1 MPQNKESESKN
12 EKVRIQ
18 TLTKWKPKEADKYA
32 TYDGGIFIMRFEKAF
47 VDKSNVIQK
56 YDRFLIKK
64 ASYEKQLPEITKY
77 INYFLK
83 FFDTDHELILA
94 YLKLK
99 YEIDCNGR
107 FTEENVDDLIALLYE
122 LLFTPTMIQKVNRM
136 VDENYFADIESS
148 EESKKYKVQSKQFQ
162 ESLEFTNEHVKLLL
176 RISFGMKCI
185 CPILFHFIHLEK
197 IKLDKDSKLVYK
209 FYRNLFDIFC
219 EDANVNMYNKLFVYV
234 KAKVQ
239 ENKSHNSMIYAQ
251 RDILGNDVY
260 TIIDLFMKK
269 VLISENMVKF
279 KLTEKVDSK
288 TGKYKENVIGFIKT
302 IIKYQLTYFLKEQ
315 YTKNFTEVVS
325 AKNAD
330 GLSGADKMEMNMT
343 KIDEGQIVYSESVI
357 EYEMNRLRE
366 NNSNLQVS
374 EEEVDYYVANFRP
387 APIQLQLIQSYWS
400 KYFGSFRNMALI
412 NRRSMYYLIILLKKR
427 LLLQAGYDSEYE
439 DGVAILPY
447 LLTANIADEKIST
460 RVIRNNKFLE
470 KVKSSHSYKTLV
482 ENKYSNL
489 NKIRND
495 EIIRILSTFIN
506 TSFSY
511 VTYEKPGLT
520 GTKIEYSE
528 DRVSDELL
536 LFLREI

>member
-1 MPQNKESESKN
+1 MPQSN
-12 EKVRIQ
+12 EKDSDKEKIRFRP
-18 TLTKWKPKEADKYA
+18 LTKWKPRETDKYA

-47 VDKSNVIQK
+47 IDKDNIIQK

-77 INYFLK
+77 INYFLR
-83 FFDTDHELILA
+83 FFDTDHELIIA

-99 YEIDCNGR
+99 YEIDCKNR
-107 FTEENVDDLIALLYE
+107 FTEENVDELIALLYE
-122 LLFTPTMIQKVNRM
+122 LLFTPTMVQKVNMM
-136 VDENYFADIESS
+136 VKENYFADIESS
-148 EESKKYKVQSKQFQ
+148 EESKKYKVSSKQYQ
-162 ESLEFTNEHVKLLL
+162 ESLEFTNKHVKLLL

-185 CPILFHFIHLEK
+185 CPILFHFIHLQK

-209 FYRNLFDIFC
+209 FYRKLFDIFC
-219 EDANVNMYNKLFVYV
+219 EDENVNMYNKLFVYV

-239 ENKSHNSMIYAQ
+239 ENKSHNNMIYSQ

-279 KLTEKVDSK
+279 KLTEKKDSK

-315 YTKNFTEVVS
+315 YSKNFTEVVS

-343 KIDEGQIVYSESVI
+343 KIDEGKIVFSEAVI
-357 EYEMNRLRE
+357 EYEMKRLRA
-366 NNSNLQVS
+366 NNSVLQVS
-374 EEEVDYYVANFRP
+374 EEEIDYYIANFHIS
-387 APIQLQLIQSYWS
+387 PIQLQLIKSYWS

-412 NRRSMYYLIILLKKR
+412 NRRSMYFLIILLKKR

-447 LLTANIADEKIST
+447 LLTANVADEKINT
-460 RVIRNNKFLE
+460 RIIRNNKFLE

-489 NKIRND
+489 NEIKED
-495 EIIRILSTFIN
+495 EIIRILSIFIN

-511 VTYEKPGLT
+511 VTYEKPELT
-520 GTKIEYSE
+520 GQNIEYSE
-528 DRVSDELL
+528 DRIADELL
-536 LFLREI
+536 LFLREV

>member
-1 MPQNKESESKN
+1 MPQNN
-12 EKVRIQ
+12 EKDSDKETIRIK
-18 TLTKWKPKEADKYA
+18 TLTKWKPREVDKYA

-47 VDKSNVIQK
+47 IDKDNIIQK

-77 INYFLK
+77 INYFLR
-83 FFDTDHELILA
+83 FFDTDHELIIA

-99 YEIDCNGR
+99 YEIDCKCR
-107 FTEENVDDLIALLYE
+107 FTEENVDELIALLYE
-122 LLFTPTMIQKVNRM
+122 LLFTPTMVDKVNRM
-136 VDENYFADIESS
+136 IEKNYFADIESS
-148 EESKKYKVQSKQFQ
+148 EESKKYKVSSKQYQ
-162 ESLEFTNEHVKLLL
+162 ESLEFTNKHVKLLL

-185 CPILFHFIHLEK
+185 CPILFHFVHLQK

-209 FYRNLFDIFC
+209 FYRKLFDIFC
-219 EDANVNMYNKLFVYV
+219 EDENVDMYNKLFVYV

-239 ENKSHNSMIYAQ
+239 ENKSHNDMIYNQ

-260 TIIDLFMKK
+260 TIIDMFMKK

-279 KLTEKVDSK
+279 KLTEKKDSK

-343 KIDEGQIVYSESVI
+343 KIDEGKIVFSEAVI
-357 EYEMNRLRE
+357 EYEMKRLRA
-366 NNSNLQVS
+366 NNSVLQVS
-374 EEEVDYYVANFRP
+374 EEEIDYYIVNFHP
-387 APIQLQLIQSYWS
+387 SKIQLQLIQSYWS
-400 KYFGSFRNMALI
+400 KYFGSFRNMALL
-412 NRRSMYYLIILLKKR
+412 NRRSMYFLIILLKKR

-447 LLTANIADEKIST
+447 LLTANVADEKVST
-460 RVIRNNKFLE
+460 RIIRNNKFLE

-482 ENKYSNL
+482 ENKYRNL
-489 NKIRND
+489 NKIKED
-495 EIIRILSTFIN
+495 EIIRILSVFIN
-506 TSFSY
+506 TSFTY
-511 VTYEKPGLT
+511 VTYEKPEHT
-520 GTKIEYSE
+520 GQKIEYSE
-528 DRVSDELL
+528 DRIADEML

>member
-1 MPQNKESESKN
+1 MPQSN
-12 EKVRIQ
+12 EKDSDKEKIRFRP
-18 TLTKWKPKEADKYA
+18 LTKWKPRETDKYA

-47 VDKSNVIQK
+47 IDKDNIIQK

-77 INYFLK
+77 INYFLR
-83 FFDTDHELILA
+83 FFDTDHELIIA
-94 YLKLK
+94 HLKLK
-99 YEIDCNGR
+99 YEIDCKNR
-107 FTEENVDDLIALLYE
+107 FTEENVDELIALLYE
-122 LLFTPTMIQKVNRM
+122 LLFTPTMVQKVNMM
-136 VDENYFADIESS
+136 VKENYFADIESS
-148 EESKKYKVQSKQFQ
+148 EESKKYKVSSKQYQ
-162 ESLEFTNEHVKLLL
+162 ESLEFTNKHVKLLL

-185 CPILFHFIHLEK
+185 CPILFHFIHLQK

-209 FYRNLFDIFC
+209 FYRKLFDIFC
-219 EDANVNMYNKLFVYV
+219 EDENVNMYNKLFVYV

-239 ENKSHNSMIYAQ
+239 ENKSHNNMIYSQ

-279 KLTEKVDSK
+279 KLTEKKDSK

-315 YTKNFTEVVS
+315 YSKNFTEVVS

-343 KIDEGQIVYSESVI
+343 KIDEGKIVFSEAVI
-357 EYEMNRLRE
+357 EYEMKRLRA
-366 NNSNLQVS
+366 NNSVLQVS
-374 EEEVDYYVANFRP
+374 EEEIDYYIANFHIS
-387 APIQLQLIQSYWS
+387 PIQLQLIKSYWS

-412 NRRSMYYLIILLKKR
+412 NRRSMYFLIILLKKR

-447 LLTANIADEKIST
+447 LLTANVADEKINT
-460 RVIRNNKFLE
+460 RIIRNNKFLE

-489 NKIRND
+489 NEIKED
-495 EIIRILSTFIN
+495 EIIRILSVFIN
-506 TSFSY
+506 TSFTY
-511 VTYEKPGLT
+511 VTCEKPELT
-520 GTKIEYSE
+520 GQKIEYSE
-528 DRVSDELL
+528 DRIADELL